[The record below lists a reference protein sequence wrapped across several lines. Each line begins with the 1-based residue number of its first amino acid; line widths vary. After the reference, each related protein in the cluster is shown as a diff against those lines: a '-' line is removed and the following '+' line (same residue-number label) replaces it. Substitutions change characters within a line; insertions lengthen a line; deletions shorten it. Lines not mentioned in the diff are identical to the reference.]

1 MAIIVVYV
9 LLGAWVFSAVESPN
23 ESEQITAA
31 KEELKTLKRALS
43 ILVHH
48 NQTALDVLTGL
59 VEDICSL
66 GAFKDQQRLWDYT
79 ASLLFTTTVV
89 TTIGTH

>member
-23 ESEQITAA
+23 ESEQITVA

-48 NQTALDVLTGL
+48 NQTALNVLTGL

-79 ASLLFTTTVV
+79 PSLLFTTTVV